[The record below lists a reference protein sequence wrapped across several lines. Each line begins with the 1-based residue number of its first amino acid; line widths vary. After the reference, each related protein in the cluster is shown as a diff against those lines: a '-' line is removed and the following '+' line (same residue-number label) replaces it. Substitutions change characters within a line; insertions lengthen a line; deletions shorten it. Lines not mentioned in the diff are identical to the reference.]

1 MAPKGFHDSTMRR
14 KLGQD
19 HKRELD
25 QKYKWA
31 RGEASPTRGCDK
43 KMPAKA
49 PPATYY
55 RQARRENESG
65 KNKLARMETIS
76 RKHESRLENDNSIS
90 DSSAEEEVR
99 ESSAAPEPD
108 AGITYSYDAAHGPNQ
123 GGQILSMALAKAVER
138 YETQATEKLVM
149 EEYEVV
155 GNEKEDA
162 SAGYA
167 ADDGDFELI

>member
-1 MAPKGFHDSTMRR
+1 MAPKGVHDYTMRR
-14 KLGQD
+14 KLEQD

-25 QKYKWA
+25 QKHKWA
-31 RGEASPTRGCDK
+31 LGEASPTRGREK
-43 KMPAKA
+43 KIPAKFPEA
-49 PPATYY
+49 AK
-55 RQARRENESG
+55 RDIEFG
-65 KNKLARMETIS
+65 KKKSAKMETMC
-76 RKHESRLENDNSIS
+76 RKHESHLENDNSVS
-90 DSSAEEEVR
+90 DSSAEEDVR

-123 GGQILSMALAKAVER
+123 GGQILSMALAKAVEK

-155 GNEKEDA
+155 GNEKDDG
-162 SAGYA
+162 STGYA

>member
-1 MAPKGFHDSTMRR
+1 MAPKGFHDPTMRR

-25 QKYKWA
+25 QKHKWA

-43 KMPAKA
+43 KTPAKA
-49 PPATYY
+49 AP
-55 RQARRENESG
+55 RQNETG
-65 KNKLARMETIS
+65 RNKMARMETLS
-76 RKHESRLENDNSIS
+76 RKHESRLETDTSIS

-155 GNEKEDA
+155 GMEKEDA
-162 SAGYA
+162 STGYA

>member
-1 MAPKGFHDSTMRR
+1 M
-14 KLGQD
+14 
-19 HKRELD
+19 
-25 QKYKWA
+25 
-31 RGEASPTRGCDK
+31 
-43 KMPAKA
+43 
-49 PPATYY
+49 
-55 RQARRENESG
+55 
-65 KNKLARMETIS
+65 S

-162 SAGYA
+162 STGYA